1 MKKNSAQ
8 KTVAVFFGGNSNEHE
23 ISVITG
29 MLAVNLL
36 RASEFR
42 VLPVYLPREGG
53 MLSSEE
59 MLSVADFREGA
70 YRRFPAVEFGEGV
83 LVDAKKRKRAVHI
96 DCALNCCHGGAGED
110 GTLSALLRWYKI
122 PSASPDTP
130 ISSIFMDKT
139 ISKYAVRGLGVP
151 CALSAVVRE
160 GESGEKVAKELGYPV
175 IVKPAHLGSSI
186 GIKVAHNKGELK
198 KALELAFTLDSCALL
213 EEYFESKRDLNCAVC
228 RVNGEVKLSP
238 VEEVFSSED
247 ILTFSEKYESDG
259 ARSSALPADIPAGTA
274 KRVQNIT
281 KQIYEAFG
289 GAGVMRADF
298 LLVED
303 EVYFNEL
310 NTVPGSLSCYLF
322 APKLSEAKDFL
333 VSLLEEGMK
342 PKEEK
347 TVVKS
352 GILER
357 GVFSGGK
364 GSKRRKNLS

>member
-1 MKKNSAQ
+1 MKQNKEP

-36 RASEFR
+36 RASPFH
-42 VLPVYLPREGG
+42 VVPVFLPREGG
-53 MLSSEE
+53 MLSSED
-59 MLSVADFREGA
+59 MLTVADFRVGA

-83 LVDAKKRKRAVHI
+83 LIDAKKRKKAVKI

-130 ISSIFMDKT
+130 ISSIFMDKV
-139 ISKYAVRGLGVP
+139 ISKYAVRGLGIP

-160 GESGEKVAKELGYPV
+160 GEDGEKVAEILGYPV

-186 GIKVAHNKGELK
+186 GIKVARDKEELK
-198 KALELAFTLDSCALL
+198 KALQLAFELDSSALL
-213 EEYFESKRDLNCAVC
+213 EEYLEGKRDLNCAVC
-228 RVNGEVKLSP
+228 RVNGEIRLSP
-238 VEEVFSSED
+238 VEEVFSNAD
-247 ILTFSEKYESDG
+247 ILTFSEKYEGDG
-259 ARSSALPADIPAGTA
+259 ARTSALPADIPAETA
-274 KRVQNIT
+274 KKVQSIT
-281 KQIYEAFG
+281 RQIYEAFG
-289 GAGVMRADF
+289 GTGVMRADF
-298 LLVED
+298 LLVGD

-322 APKLSEAKDFL
+322 APKLSEAKNFL
-333 VSLLEEGMK
+333 VSLIEEGMK
-342 PKEEK
+342 PKKER

>member
-1 MKKNSAQ
+1 MKQNKGL

-59 MLSVADFREGA
+59 MLTVADFREGA
-70 YRRFPAVEFGEGV
+70 YRRFPAVELSEGM
-83 LVDAKKRKRAVHI
+83 LVDKKKRKRMKKI

-110 GTLSALLRWYKI
+110 GTLAALLRWYKI

-130 ISSIFMDKT
+130 ISSIFMDKA
-139 ISKYAVRGLGVP
+139 ISKYAVRGLQIP
-151 CALSAVVRE
+151 CARAGVVRE
-160 GESGEKVAKELGYPV
+160 GEDGEKIAKKLGYPV
-175 IVKPAHLGSSI
+175 IVKPARLGSSI
-186 GIKVAHNKGELK
+186 GIKVARNQEELK
-198 KALELAFTLDSCALL
+198 KALELAFELDSCALL
-213 EEYFESKRDLNCAVC
+213 EEYFERKRDLNCAVC
-228 RVNGEVKLSP
+228 RVEGEIKLSE

-247 ILTFSEKYESDG
+247 ILTFSEKYEGEG
-259 ARSSALPADIPAGTA
+259 ARSSALPADIPEETA
-274 KRVQNIT
+274 KKVRSIT
-281 KQIYEAFG
+281 RKIYEAFG
-289 GAGVMRADF
+289 GVGVMRADF
-298 LLVED
+298 LLVEG

-322 APKLSEAKDFL
+322 APKLSEAKNFL
-333 VSLLEEGMK
+333 ISLIEEGMK
-342 PKEEK
+342 PKREK

-364 GSKRRKNLS
+364 GSKRRKNLG

>member
-1 MKKNSAQ
+1 MKQNENRR
-8 KTVAVFFGGNSNEHE
+8 TVAVFFGGNSNEHE

-36 RASEFR
+36 RASQFR

-53 MLSSEE
+53 MLSSED
-59 MLSVADFREGA
+59 MLAVADFREGA

-83 LVDAKKRKRAVHI
+83 LIDAKKRKRAVHI

-130 ISSIFMDKT
+130 VSSLFMDKT
-139 ISKYAVRGLGVP
+139 ISKYAVRGFGIP
-151 CALSAVVRE
+151 TARSGVVRE
-160 GESGEKVAKELGYPV
+160 GEDGEEIAKLLGYPV
-175 IVKPAHLGSSI
+175 IVKPARLGSSI
-186 GIKVAHNKGELK
+186 GVKVAHDKDELK
-198 KALELAFTLDSCALL
+198 KALSFAFRLDSCVLL
-213 EEYFESKRDLNCAVC
+213 EEYLANKRDLNCAVC
-228 RVNGEVKLSP
+228 RVKGEIRLSP

-259 ARSSALPADIPAGTA
+259 ARTSALPADIPEELAL
-274 KRVQNIT
+274 KVQNIT
-281 KQIYEAFG
+281 RQIYEAFG
-289 GAGVMRADF
+289 GEGVMRADF
-298 LLVED
+298 LLVGKEI
-303 EVYFNEL
+303 YFNEL

-322 APKLSEAKDFL
+322 APKLSDAKNFL
-333 VSLLEEGMK
+333 VSLIEEGMK
-342 PKEEK
+342 PKREK
-347 TVVKS
+347 AVVKS

>member
-1 MKKNSAQ
+1 MKKNSEQ

-53 MLSSEE
+53 MLSSTD
-59 MLSVADFREGA
+59 MLAVADFREGA
-70 YRRFPAVEFGEGV
+70 YRRFPAVELGKGV
-83 LVDAKKRKRAVHI
+83 LIDAKKRKRAEKI

-110 GTLSALLRWYKI
+110 GTLAALLRWYQI

-130 ISSIFMDKT
+130 ISSIFMDKA
-139 ISKYAVRGLGVP
+139 ISKYAVRGLGIP
-151 CALSAVVRE
+151 CALSGVVKE
-160 GESGEKVAKELGYPV
+160 GEDGENVAEMLGYPV
-175 IVKPAHLGSSI
+175 IVKPARLGSSI
-186 GIKVAHNKGELK
+186 GIKVAHDSGELK
-198 KALELAFTLDSCALL
+198 KALDLAFELDSCALL
-213 EEYFESKRDLNCAVC
+213 EEYFADKRDLNCAVC
-228 RVNGEVKLSP
+228 RVNGEIKLSP

-247 ILTFSEKYESDG
+247 ILTFSEKYEGDG
-259 ARSSALPADIPAGTA
+259 ARTSALPADIPEETA
-274 KRVQNIT
+274 KKVQDIT

-303 EVYFNEL
+303 RVYFNEL

-322 APKLSEAKDFL
+322 APKLSEAKNFL
-333 VSLLEEGMK
+333 VSLIGEGMK
-342 PKEEK
+342 PKKEK
-347 TVVKS
+347 AVVKS

-364 GSKRRKNLS
+364 GSKRRKNLI